1 MAKKITTKIKLQC
14 PGGQATP
21 APPVG
26 PALGQHGVNIGQFVQ
41 QFNDRT
47 RDQQGT
53 IIPVEITVYSDRTFE
68 FILKSPPAA
77 VLLKQAAGIVVGSGE
92 PNKNKVGKVTRQQV
106 REIAQRKVK
115 DLNAATVEA
124 AMRIVEG
131 TARSMGVEIVET
143 AEAAAPP
150 APAAPAK
157 ATP

>member
-1 MAKKITTKIKLQC
+1 MAKQIKTKIKLQC

-92 PNKNKVGKVTRQQV
+92 PNKNKVGKVTKQQV
-106 REIAQRKVK
+106 REIAERKVK
-115 DLNAATVEA
+115 DLNAANLDA

-131 TARSMGVEIVET
+131 TARSMGIEVVES
-143 AEAAAPP
+143 AAAAAAPP
-150 APAAPAK
+150 APAPAK
-157 ATP
+157 AAT